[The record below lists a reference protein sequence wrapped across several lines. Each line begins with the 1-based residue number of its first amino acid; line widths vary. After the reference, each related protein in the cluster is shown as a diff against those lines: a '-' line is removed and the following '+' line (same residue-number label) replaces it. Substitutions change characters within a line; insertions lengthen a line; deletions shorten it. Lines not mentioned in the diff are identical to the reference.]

1 MSKEFEIG
9 INLIKKVLP
18 ELEKLLEAQDKLT
31 VRRILNTVFNPI
43 TASAYQIRVGH
54 GPKREELLSI
64 LIPLVGQMRELSDLD
79 VLKES
84 IRRLIKTVKE
94 VEEEVSTV
102 QEQKNA

>member
-31 VRRILNTVFNPI
+31 ARRIVNAIFHPI
-43 TASAYQIRVGH
+43 TASAYQIRVGQ
-54 GPKREELLSI
+54 GPKKEELLST
-64 LIPLVGQMRELSDLD
+64 LTPLVGQMRELSDLD

-84 IRRLIKTVKE
+84 VRRLIKTVKE
-94 VEEEVSTV
+94 VEEELSAV

>member
-18 ELEKLLEAQDKLT
+18 DLEKLLEAQDKLT
-31 VRRILNTVFNPI
+31 VRRIVNAVFNPI
-43 TASAYQIRVGH
+43 TASAYQIRVGQ

-64 LIPLVGQMRELSDLD
+64 LVPLVGQMRELSDLD

-84 IRRLIKTVKE
+84 IKRLIKTVKE
-94 VEEEVSTV
+94 VEEELSTV
-102 QEQKNA
+102 QEQKNV